1 MLEDLQEHAPEA
13 GNRRTA
19 EQPPAHDPGAFQD
32 GGTGV
37 PGRAAGLDSGGTPV
51 QPDKP
56 ATLLRA
62 AAGSAG
68 RRHMWAL
75 VAAFLFVGGSCG
87 AALAAVTEA
96 HNNAQK
102 SRTAFESASDEI
114 ASTLQL
120 AVQHEDDLTL
130 SGAAYLAG
138 NPDGS
143 NAQFLQWSD
152 SIRALERY
160 PELHDYGNSV
170 LVPAEGLAAFAERAQ
185 ADPWAPLAAAGKF
198 QVNPPGARAY
208 YCLGSVGQ
216 VRSAQAGAPAGNDS
230 CAGALGTELLA
241 ARDTGES
248 SYAASTVGK
257 DPALGV
263 ATPYYRGGFV
273 PPTLE
278 GRRAAFLGWFSMT
291 TVPKLILDRAL
302 QGHPNTAVT
311 FQYGT
316 GPSAVVFSSG
326 EAPLGAQSARID
338 LRNGWTVLTTG
349 AVLGGGLAADG
360 NALALLLGGVAL
372 SLMLAAMVYVLG
384 TSRARALR
392 LVEERTAQLRG
403 AQAQLVDSARQ
414 AGMAEIATNVL
425 HNVGNVLNS
434 VNVSANLAVQKVR
447 GSKSAGLGRAVS
459 LMQEHRDDLGDF
471 LTTDARGKALPHY
484 LEELAKTLAVEQA
497 AVAAELVRLTDG
509 VDHIK
514 KIVSAQQSL
523 AGVSAV
529 VEPVNVRELV
539 EDALRMAG
547 VLGNDTVAVERDLPA
562 DTLLSLDRHRIL
574 LVLLNVIGNAMHAMK
589 RNAERPRRLS
599 IRAEVADAKAVRIT
613 VSDTG
618 EGIPAENL
626 TRIFAHGFTTH
637 VDGHGFGLHSS
648 ALAAKEMGGTLEV
661 HSDGPGAGAS
671 FTLELPLET
680 RPVTA

>member
-1 MLEDLQEHAPEA
+1 MLGNLQKHAP
-13 GNRRTA
+13 GTGSQQA
-19 EQPPAHDPGAFQD
+19 EQPSPHDQGDSENAGPGVRGSGAAM
-32 GGTGV
+32 
-37 PGRAAGLDSGGTPV
+37 PAAGAPQEPKKV
-51 QPDKP
+51 PP
-56 ATLLRA
+56 LLRA
-62 AAGSAG
+62 DAGSG
-68 RRHMWAL
+68 RRSLVWAL
-75 VAAFLFVGGSCG
+75 VAAVLILGGTCG
-87 AALAAVTEA
+87 AAFAAVTEA

-102 SRTAFESASDEI
+102 SRTAFESSSDEI

-120 AVQHEDDLTL
+120 AVQHEDDLSL

-160 PELHDYGNSV
+160 PELHDYGNAV
-170 LVPAEGLAAFAERAQ
+170 FVPAEALAAFAEQAQ
-185 ADPWAPLAAAGKF
+185 ADPWASLTSTGKF
-198 QVNPPGARAY
+198 QVDPPGDRAY
-208 YCLGSVGQ
+208 YCLGTVGR
-216 VRSAQAGAPAGNDS
+216 VRSAQTGAPVGQDF
-230 CAGALGTELLA
+230 CAGGRGPALLE
-241 ARDTGES
+241 ARDTGGS
-248 SYAASTVGK
+248 SYAPFTVGA

-302 QGHPNTAVT
+302 QGHPDTAVT

-316 GPSAVVFSSG
+316 GPSAVLFSSG
-326 EAPLGAQSARID
+326 TAPQGSQSARID
-338 LRNGWTVLTTG
+338 LKNGWTVLTTG
-349 AVLGGGLAADG
+349 PVLGGGVAADG
-360 NALALLLGGVAL
+360 NALALLLGGILL
-372 SLMLAAMVYVLG
+372 SLMLGVLVLVLG

-392 LVEERTAQLRG
+392 LVQERTAELRG

-434 VNVSANLAVQKVR
+434 VNVSANLAVQKVK
-447 GSKSAGLGRAVS
+447 GSKSVGLGRAVA
-459 LMQEHRDDLGDF
+459 LMREHPDDLADF

-484 LEELAKTLAVEQA
+484 LEELAKTLAIEQA
-497 AVAAELVRLTDG
+497 SVAEELLRLTDG

-523 AGVSAV
+523 AGLSGVA
-529 VEPVNVRELV
+529 EPVNVGELV

-547 VLGNDTVAVERDLPA
+547 VLGNDTVVVARDFPA
-562 DTLLSLDRHRIL
+562 DSMLWLDRHRIL
-574 LVLLNVIGNAMHAMK
+574 LVLLNIIGNAMHAMK
-589 RNAERPRRLS
+589 RNAERPRQLS
-599 IRAEVADAKAVRIT
+599 IRAEVADGKAVRIM

-648 ALAAKEMGGTLEV
+648 ALAAQEMGGTLDV
-661 HSDGPGAGAS
+661 HSDGPGAGAT
-671 FTLELPLET
+671 FTLEVPLENG
-680 RPVTA
+680 PVTA